1 MKKIQQLFFPLGILL
16 FVMALV
22 PAKVSAQPVKTFNIF
37 LQWEMTDAEAENL
50 SHYDMV
56 AIGPH
61 AVDANPDIVE
71 ILRGKNPDIKVLA
84 YVVSS
89 EVADSYATFPQTD
102 RFGRAYTRLYD
113 EARVLR
119 DESGAALSFWPGNT
133 FMNITRAT
141 PPVSGEYWGEELSS
155 WVSEDIMTMN
165 VWDGIFYD
173 SVFQDIAWFNG
184 GNIDLDGDG
193 KREDANTLDSAWRE
207 GIQLLLSETTKKIG
221 EDKIVVTNG
230 GDFYAPL
237 TNGRFFE
244 NFPEILEG
252 GWSAQMP
259 RYGAILEDHQLQ
271 PGASVI
277 HAYANLA
284 LGAKDYRAMR
294 YALAS
299 SLLYDN
305 GYFGFTNRDLTSQY
319 WFDEYGVELG
329 DSLGR
334 AHNLSRPEDP
344 YPWRDGV
351 WQREFDRG
359 IIIVNATDAVQTIT
373 LDQKY
378 YRFKSSQD
386 PMHNNGLLTD
396 KLVLFNRDAAI
407 LLRDSFFVVAPQ
419 ASGNVI
425 RQTDGSGRET
435 KKPFQPYDK
444 NFNGGINL
452 HVADL
457 DNDGLTEILTSPR
470 HGSSHVKIF
479 STNGKLLTPGFYG
492 FSRDLS
498 GGADVATIDI
508 EGDGKREVVVSA
520 GEGSAST
527 VRIFTK
533 DGKFLRTFFAYDP
546 KFRGGVNI
554 AAADLNGDGI
564 EEIITGTN
572 TGAPHVRVFNA
583 NGQPLIGGFL
593 AYNTILGS
601 GVRVAVGDLNDDNIL
616 EIVTAPYRKAS
627 HVRMFTLNGRPLT
640 PGFFPYGPGYRE
652 GVNVSI
658 ADLSADQKKE
668 LITGTN
674 IEAPLVK
681 FFDFEGQP
689 LRPGLYML
697 DPQFQGG
704 VEVQLRPE
712 I

>member
-1 MKKIQQLFFPLGILL
+1 MKKYHKIFFLITLGLIVGLPN
-16 FVMALV
+16 VSH
-22 PAKVSAQPVKTFNIF
+22 AKPVKTFNIF

-71 ILRGKNPDIKVLA
+71 IMRKRNPDMKILA
-84 YVVSS
+84 YVLSS
-89 EVADSYATFPQTD
+89 EVAQSYKDFPQSD
-102 RFGRAYTRLYD
+102 RLARAYTRLYTD
-113 EARVLR
+113 ERALH
-119 DESGAALSFWPGNT
+119 DESGNLLSFWPGNT
-133 FMNITRAT
+133 FMNITKLAPQVDRK
-141 PPVSGEYWGEELSS
+141 YWGEELSS
-155 WVSEDIMTMN
+155 WVSEDIMTMG
-165 VWDGIFYD
+165 VWDGVFYD
-173 SVFQDIAWFNG
+173 SVFQDIAWFNS
-184 GNIDLDGDG
+184 GNIDLNGDG
-193 KREDANTLDSAWRE
+193 IRESADVLDNAWRE

-221 EDKIVVTNG
+221 EDKMIVTNG
-230 GDFYAPL
+230 GDFYAPY

-259 RYGAILEDHQLQ
+259 RYGTIVENHKLE
-271 PGASVI
+271 PSATVI
-277 HAYANLA
+277 HAYASPA
-284 LGAKDYRAMR
+284 LGAKDYRTMR
-294 YALAS
+294 YAFAS

-319 WFDEYGVELG
+319 WFDEYAIELG

-334 AHNLSRPEDP
+334 AHNLQRPEDP
-344 YPWRDGV
+344 YLFRDGV

-359 IIIVNATDAVQTIT
+359 IIIVNATDSVQTIT

-378 YRFKSSQD
+378 YRFKGSQD
-386 PMHNNGLLTD
+386 PMHNSGMLVD
-396 KLVLFNRDAAI
+396 KVALFNRDAVI
-407 LLRDSFFVVAPQ
+407 LLRDSFFVAAPQ
-419 ASGNVI
+419 ESGNVI
-425 RQTDGSGRET
+425 RQTDGSGRDT

-452 HVADL
+452 HVGDL

-498 GGADVATIDI
+498 GGADIATIDI
-508 EGDGKREVVVSA
+508 DADGKREVVVSA
-520 GEGSAST
+520 GEGSPPI

-533 DGKFLRTFFAYDP
+533 DGRFLRTFFAYDP

-554 AAADLNGDGI
+554 AAADLNGDGV

-572 TGAPHVRVFNA
+572 SGTPHVRVFNA
-583 NGQPLIGGFL
+583 NGQPLIGGFI
-593 AYNTILGS
+593 AYSTVLGS

-640 PGFFPYGPGYRE
+640 PGFFPYGPQYRE
-652 GVNVSI
+652 GVNVAI

-704 VEVQLRPE
+704 VEVQFRPE

>member
-1 MKKIQQLFFPLGILL
+1 MSKLHKIFFLIALGLIVGL
-16 FVMALV
+16 
-22 PAKVSAQPVKTFNIF
+22 PNVSHAQPIKTFNIF

-71 ILRGKNPDIKVLA
+71 IMRKENPDIKILA

-89 EVADSYATFPQTD
+89 EMAQSYKDFPQTD
-102 RFGRAYTRLYD
+102 RLGRAYARLYTDERALHD
-113 EARVLR
+113 EAGNL
-119 DESGAALSFWPGNT
+119 LSFWPGNT
-133 FMNITRAT
+133 LMNITTFAQ
-141 PPVSGEYWGEELSS
+141 PVNGKYWGEELSS
-155 WVSEDIMTMN
+155 WVAEDVMTMG
-165 VWDGIFYD
+165 VWDGVFYD

-184 GNIDLDGDG
+184 GNIDLNSDGT
-193 KREDANTLDSAWRE
+193 REPADVLDNAWRE

-221 EDKIVVTNG
+221 EDKIIVTNG
-230 GDFYAPL
+230 GDFYAPY

-259 RYGAILEDHQLQ
+259 RYGTILENHKLE
-271 PGASVI
+271 PSATVI
-277 HAYANLA
+277 HAYASPS
-284 LGAKDYRAMR
+284 LGAKDYRTMR
-294 YALAS
+294 YAFVS

-319 WFDEYGVELG
+319 WFDEYGIELG
-329 DSLGR
+329 DGLGR
-334 AHNLSRPEDP
+334 AHNLMRPEDP

-359 IIIVNATDAVQTIT
+359 IIIVNATDSVQTIP

-378 YRFKSSQD
+378 YRFKGSQD
-386 PMHNNGLLTD
+386 PMHNSGMLVD
-396 KLVLFNRDAAI
+396 KVALFNRDAVI
-407 LLRDSFFVVAPQ
+407 LLRDSFFVAAPQ
-419 ASGNVI
+419 ESGNVI
-425 RQTDGSGRET
+425 RQTDGSGRDA

-498 GGADVATIDI
+498 GGADIATIDM

-520 GEGSAST
+520 GEGSAPY

-554 AAADLNGDGI
+554 AAADLNGDGV

-572 TGAPHVRVFNA
+572 SGTPHVRVFNS
-583 NGQPLIGGFL
+583 NGQPLIGGFI
-593 AYNTILGS
+593 AYSTVLGS

-640 PGFFPYGPGYRE
+640 PGFFPYGPQYRE
-652 GVNVSI
+652 GVNVAI

-681 FFDFEGQP
+681 FFDLEGQP

-704 VEVQLRPE
+704 VEVQFRPE